1 MKGITMMPRD
11 KVAAMDVVPADDENT
26 RLLIATRKG
35 FGKLSQLRHYRQQK
49 RGGKGLI
56 TLKLTSKNG
65 KISAA
70 QVIAEED
77 KLYLVT
83 EQAQLIH
90 IPLEEVRQTGRNT
103 QGVRLA
109 RMDSSDSVSA
119 IRAVGARRTPADELD
134 MPLTEAVN
142 GEDDASDELVDEAG
156 GEESS
161 ADDTVEEDRTE
172 E

>member
-1 MKGITMMPRD
+1 
-11 KVAAMDVVPADDENT
+11 MDVVPADDENT

-70 QVIAEED
+70 QVIGEED
-77 KLYLVT
+77 QLYLVT

-90 IPLEEVRQTGRNT
+90 IPLDEVRQTGRNT

-134 MPLTEAVN
+134 APLSEVVN
-142 GEDDASDELVDEAG
+142 GDDDEGNGVDVDNGGNDAPIDEAIN
-156 GEESS
+156 EETS
-161 ADDTVEEDRTE
+161 ADDADEEDRNE